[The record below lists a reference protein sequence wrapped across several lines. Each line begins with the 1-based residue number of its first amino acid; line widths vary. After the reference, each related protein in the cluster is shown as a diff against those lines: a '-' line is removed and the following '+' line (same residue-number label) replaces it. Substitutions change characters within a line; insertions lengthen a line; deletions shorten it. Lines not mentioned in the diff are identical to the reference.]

1 VDLARLPQRV
11 FYGIGMMC
19 DDREKNARRAIWPC
33 SPLFPVSYRGG
44 SESESRRKPRLAEA
58 KGPSNSQQVDR
69 SRTIYLDVGDAE
81 SWNVLASGVGEGL
94 VEAG

>member
-1 VDLARLPQRV
+1 
-11 FYGIGMMC
+11 MMC
-19 DDREKNARRAIWPC
+19 DDRQKNARRAIWPC
-33 SPLFPVSYRGG
+33 SPLFPVSYCGG

-58 KGPSNSQQVDR
+58 EVPSNSRQVDR
-69 SRTIYLDVGDAE
+69 SRTIYLDAGDAE